1 MKANDVQ
8 FRIEQIDALLEVK
21 ETELALRINRQ
32 KELKAKQTANTRA
45 KQQFLTRIRLDI
57 KSLLDE
63 INALKTERWGLMEIT
78 PAVEPSEYV
87 W

>member
-1 MKANDVQ
+1 MNGYNAID
-8 FRIEQIDALLEVK
+8 RIEQIDALLEVK
-21 ETELALRINRQ
+21 EMELALRTNRQ

-57 KSLLDE
+57 KSIIDE
-63 INALKTERWGLMEIT
+63 INALKTERWGLLEML
-78 PAVEPSEYV
+78 PSDSDYV